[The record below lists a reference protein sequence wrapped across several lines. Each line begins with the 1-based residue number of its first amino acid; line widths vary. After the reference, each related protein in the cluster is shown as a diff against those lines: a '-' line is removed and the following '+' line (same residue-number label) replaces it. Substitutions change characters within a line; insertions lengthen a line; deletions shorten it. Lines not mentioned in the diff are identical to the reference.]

1 MEDRY
6 YVRFKGRVLGPMSG
20 EKTKELVRRGQITRV
35 HELSPDGIEWRRAE
49 EFAEFYPKK
58 AVVQSVTEAVTEQQ
72 KPKQTETA
80 EWFVHM
86 DGQSQGPVEEASI
99 RLWIA
104 SGRVAPDSL
113 VWKDGMAEWLAAELV
128 RPQWFA
134 GRSVAATSATK
145 SNGDSNASGDAICLE
160 LRRQTFWIYFLAIVS
175 LFFSGC
181 QVLWCLFAL
190 VTQIAAPPNNGTAVL
205 IGLMFTF
212 FASLLSAYG
221 LFCGIQVLRY
231 ANSVAV
237 LKHAPSEQNVLAA
250 TRRLSAIW
258 LFVGIYVLTILVC
271 SAVFGTLFYAGSLR
285 ALTQFSN

>member
-20 EKTKELVRRGQITRV
+20 EKTNELVRRGQITRV
-35 HELSPDGIEWRRAE
+35 HELSPDGIEWRKAE
-49 EFAEFYPKK
+49 EFTEFYPKRSL
-58 AVVQSVTEAVTEQQ
+58 VQAATEAVTDQQ
-72 KPKQTETA
+72 KPKQSEVA

-86 DGQSQGPVEEASI
+86 DGQNQGPAEESSI

-104 SGRVAPDSL
+104 SGRVTPDSL

-134 GRSVAATSATK
+134 GRIATTTTSTKFDGGSAE
-145 SNGDSNASGDAICLE
+145 SLDVICSE
-160 LRRQTFWIYFLAIVS
+160 LRRQAFWIYFLAIVA
-175 LFFSGC
+175 LFVSGI
-181 QVLWCLFAL
+181 QVLWCLFVF

-205 IGLMFTF
+205 IGLMVNF
-212 FASLLSAYG
+212 FAALFSAYG
-221 LFCGIQVLRY
+221 LFCGVQLLRY

-237 LKHAPSEQNVLAA
+237 LKHAPSEQNMLVS
-250 TRRLSAIW
+250 TRRLSIVW
-258 LFVGIYVLTILVC
+258 FFVGIYVLTMLIC
-271 SAVFGTLFYAGSLR
+271 SAVIGTLIYAGSLR